1 MFDLNRTVQLVRGA
15 LFDAEA
21 TWRGYLPEAGDWRK
35 TAFLLT
41 GPLIIASTVLA
52 YLFGLMSSDTSLFGM
67 FRPTILSSLVN
78 IVTAA
83 IAAGVVAFIFSG
95 LAGVFGGKSTFA
107 LGLAATTF
115 AFVPGYLG
123 QAVTWI
129 PWIGGLLTL
138 LLFIYSLILLWRIIP
153 IYLEVPEGKRAGH
166 YIVSLLATI
175 IVMFVISTTV
185 GRLLYGADMGT
196 GLRGMSDLESSESG
210 APSGM
215 FGGVMRQAE
224 LMAAAEED
232 RYTPPSNGRV
242 SEDQVR
248 SFIRVMER
256 SAEMQEEKGERLRE
270 IAERAEKEENV
281 SISDFSQMMG
291 GMTDVAGLQT
301 AEIEVVKS
309 AGGNWAEHQWVR
321 ESLRTAWIQKDL
333 NDTVAHNYALY
344 QKYEDQLAPYISR

>member
-1 MFDLNRTVQLVRGA
+1 MPDL
-15 LFDAEA
+15 D
-21 TWRGYLPEAGDWRK
+21 
-35 TAFLLT
+35 
-41 GPLIIASTVLA
+41 
-52 YLFGLMSSDTSLFGM
+52 
-67 FRPTILSSLVN
+67 
-78 IVTAA
+78 
-83 IAAGVVAFIFSG
+83 
-95 LAGVFGGKSTFA
+95 
-107 LGLAATTF
+107 
-115 AFVPGYLG
+115 
-123 QAVTWI
+123 
-129 PWIGGLLTL
+129 
-138 LLFIYSLILLWRIIP
+138 
-153 IYLEVPEGKRAGH
+153 
-166 YIVSLLATI
+166 
-175 IVMFVISTTV
+175 
-185 GRLLYGADMGT
+185 
-196 GLRGMSDLESSESG
+196 SSESG
-210 APSGM
+210 TPSGM

-224 LMAAAEED
+224 LMAEAEED
-232 RYTPPSNGRV
+232 RYTPPSDGRV

-281 SISDFSQMMG
+281 SISDFTQMMG